1 MTLHD
6 AMVELLLDAR
16 QPLNAR
22 DLSEQINTRAIYRK
36 RDGSPVQPDQ
46 VRARARKYPHLFTQ
60 AAGAISLACR
70 VDDRQVRPTVPS
82 PRSDVPARDL
92 SAQPSAFTT
101 GSSMLTAALL
111 DPTAFRPAGKI
122 DLIVPNRPGL
132 YAIRVR
138 DANALLEPFR
148 SHSEKRGHDLLY
160 IGIARQSL
168 SIRFLSQELRAR
180 GHGTFFRS
188 IGAVLGYRPLA
199 GSLIGKGNTRNY
211 TFSPVDNQAIID
223 WINTNLL
230 ANWVEFSGAHAVEES
245 ALIREHL
252 PLLNLQGNPAALPEL
267 SILRAECVR
276 IANHATG

>member
-6 AMVELLLDAR
+6 AMVKLLLDAR

-22 DLSEQINTRAIYRK
+22 DLSEQINTSAIYRK

-60 AAGAISLACR
+60 ATGEIGLASWG
-70 VDDRQVRPTVPS
+70 DGHQVRSTSPS
-82 PRSDVPARDL
+82 PQREQTLGPIAH
-92 SAQPSAFTT
+92 PSSFPT
-101 GSSMLTAALL
+101 GSSKLAAALL
-111 DPTAFRPAGKI
+111 NPPAFRPAGTI
-122 DLIVPNRPGL
+122 DLMVPNRPGL

-138 DANALLEPFR
+138 DTNALPEPFKSR
-148 SHSEKRGHDLLY
+148 AAGRGHDLLY

-188 IGAVLGYRPLA
+188 LGAILGYRPLT
-199 GSLIGKGNTRNY
+199 GSLIGKGNIRNY
-211 TFSPVDNQAIID
+211 RFAPEANRAIIN
-223 WINTNLL
+223 WINANLL
-230 ANWVEFSGAHAVEES
+230 ANWVEFSGAHSAEEA

-267 SILRAECVR
+267 SDLRAECVR
-276 IANHATG
+276 IANQFNG

>member
-1 MTLHD
+1 MTLHE
-6 AMVELLLDAR
+6 AMVRLLLDAK

-22 DLSEQINTRAIYRK
+22 DLSEQINTSAIYRK

-46 VRARARKYPHLFTQ
+46 VRARARKYPHLFTR
-60 AAGAISLACR
+60 ATGAIGLASWG
-70 VDDRQVRPTVPS
+70 DGHPVRSTSPS
-82 PRSDVPARDL
+82 PQGEQAL
-92 SAQPSAFTT
+92 SPIAHPSSFPT
-101 GSSMLTAALL
+101 GSSNLAAALL
-111 DPTAFRPAGKI
+111 NPAAFRPAGTI

-138 DANALLEPFR
+138 DTNALPEPFKR
-148 SHSEKRGHDLLY
+148 HAAGRGHDLLY

-180 GHGTFFRS
+180 GDGTFFRS
-188 IGAVLGYRPLA
+188 IGAILGYRPLV

-211 TFSPVDNQAIID
+211 TFAPEDNRAIID

-245 ALIREHL
+245 ALFREHL
-252 PLLNLQGNPAALPEL
+252 PLLNLQGNPAAPPEL
-267 SILRAECVR
+267 FSLRAECVR
-276 IANHATG
+276 IANHVNG

>member
-6 AMVELLLDAR
+6 AIVKLLLDAR

-22 DLSEQINTRAIYRK
+22 DLSEQINTSAIYRK
-36 RDGSPVQPDQ
+36 RDGSPLHPDQ

-60 AAGAISLACR
+60 AAGAIGLASWGDGHPVR
-70 VDDRQVRPTVPS
+70 STSPSRQGEQALGPIAHPSSFPT
-82 PRSDVPARDL
+82 RSSNLAE
-92 SAQPSAFTT
+92 
-101 GSSMLTAALL
+101 ALL
-111 DPTAFRPAGKI
+111 KPPAFRPAGKI

-138 DANALLEPFR
+138 DTNALPEPFK
-148 SHSEKRGHDLLY
+148 SHAARRGHDLLY

-188 IGAVLGYRPLA
+188 IGAILGYRPLA
-199 GSLIGKGNTRNY
+199 GSLIGKGNIRNY
-211 TFSPVDNQAIID
+211 KFAPEDNRAITD

-245 ALIREHL
+245 ALIKEHL
-252 PLLNLQGNPAALPEL
+252 PLLNLQGNPAPLPEL
-267 SILRAECVR
+267 STLRAECVR
-276 IANHATG
+276 IANHVNR